1 MSSLLVIRHAQAS
14 FLGAD
19 YDVLSPLGEEQARV
33 LGRAWAAEGRAPDRV
48 YVGPRR
54 RQRQT
59 AEAVGEAY
67 RAAGVPWPEPQLLDA
82 LDEHSGQFVVDHA
95 VAAYYDR
102 YPELR
107 VLADRSDGSGPPSPE
122 RRKALQ
128 VYFRV
133 FREITRAW
141 IREELE
147 TPPELEPW
155 AAFRARIEGAVRR
168 IVDGGGR
175 GELVFA
181 FTSGGPVAVSTGLA
195 LELADEKV
203 LELSWRVRNTAY
215 AEIVWSEEGLA
226 LNAFNAIEHL
236 AEPRLV
242 TYI

>member
-33 LGRAWAAEGRAPDRV
+33 LGRAWAAAERVPDRV
-48 YVGPRR
+48 YTGPRR

-59 AEAVGEAY
+59 AAAVGEAY
-67 RAAGVPWPEPQLLDA
+67 REQGLPWPEPELLDT
-82 LDEHSGQFVVDHA
+82 LDEHSGQLVVDHA
-95 VAAYYDR
+95 VAGYYGR

-107 VLADRSDGSGPPSPE
+107 LLEDRSDGSGPPSPE

-141 IREELE
+141 VREEVE
-147 TPPELEPW
+147 MPPELEPW
-155 AAFRARIEGAVRR
+155 AAFRARVDGAVRGL
-168 IVDGGGR
+168 VDAGGH

-195 LELADEKV
+195 LELDDEKV

-236 AEPRLV
+236 SEPRLV
-242 TYI
+242 TYV

>member
-33 LGRAWAAEGRAPDRV
+33 LGRTWATAGRVPDRV

-59 AEAVGEAY
+59 AEAVGEAF
-67 RAAGVPWPEPQLLDA
+67 REAGVPWPEPVLLDT

-95 VAAYYDR
+95 VPGYYDR

-107 VLADRSDGSGPPSPE
+107 LLEDRSDGSGPSSPE
-122 RRKALQ
+122 RRQAFQ

-147 TPPELEPW
+147 TPPELESW
-155 AAFRARIEGAVRR
+155 AAFRARIEDAVRG
-168 IVDGGGR
+168 IVDGGRR
-175 GELVFA
+175 GELVFV

-195 LELADEKV
+195 LELPDDKI

-215 AEIVWSEEGLA
+215 AEIVWSEEGLV

-236 AEPRLV
+236 GEPRLV

>member
-33 LGRAWAAEGRAPDRV
+33 LGRSWAAAGRTPDRV

-59 AEAVGEAY
+59 AEAVGEAFRVY
-67 RAAGVPWPEPQLLDA
+67 GLPWPEPKLLDS
-82 LDEHSGQFVVDHA
+82 LDEHSGQLVVDHA
-95 VAAYYDR
+95 VPGYYER

-107 VLADRSDGSGPPSPE
+107 VLEDRTDGSGPASPE
-122 RRKALQ
+122 RREALKL
-128 VYFRV
+128 YFQV
-133 FREITRAW
+133 FREITSAW
-141 IREELE
+141 VREDVE
-147 TPPELEPW
+147 TPPEIETW
-155 AAFRARIEGAVRR
+155 AAFRARVNGAVRG
-168 IVDGGGR
+168 ILEAGGR
-175 GELVFA
+175 GESVFV

-195 LELADEKV
+195 LELPDEKV

-215 AEIVWSEEGLA
+215 AELVWSDAGLA